1 MLSQCIIS
9 GGMKMYTT
17 YESPFAGRIFT
28 EHQMQNIYQLMI
40 DKSEYPT
47 YEGWIYDMTKS
58 GVYEEI

>member
-1 MLSQCIIS
+1 
-9 GGMKMYTT
+9 MYTT

-40 DKSEYPT
+40 DKTEYPT

>member
-1 MLSQCIIS
+1 MLSQCSIS

-17 YESPFAGRIFT
+17 YESPFAGRTFT

-40 DKSEYPT
+40 DKTEYPT